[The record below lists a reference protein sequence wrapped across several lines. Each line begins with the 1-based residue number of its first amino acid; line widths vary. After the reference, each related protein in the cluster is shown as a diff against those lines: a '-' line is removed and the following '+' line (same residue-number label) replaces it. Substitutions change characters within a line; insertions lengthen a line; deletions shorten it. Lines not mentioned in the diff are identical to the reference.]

1 MIAVEPELVTS
12 LGRDDFF
19 QHLSNALGR
28 MLPVD
33 HVTLFVFD
41 HSFVPHFVAGTSREE
56 GKITSRLSQLYEKS
70 FYYYHDPSLKWV
82 GQKSDEDEAIPLL
95 HLMHAEDIKD
105 EAYRKNIYEDNNLL
119 DRLSLI
125 DHENQKWFILNLY
138 RDVDSGYFTE
148 KEVEI
153 VRGESCLISALVKR
167 HLSFSVPTEWD
178 SKTIPPIEKLEELV
192 SGLGDELSHREI
204 QVCARAMQGLTREG
218 VSLDLGIK
226 QPTVATFM
234 KRAYAK
240 LNISSLNELF
250 ALCLA
255 ELSKQR

>member
-1 MIAVEPELVTS
+1 MIDVAPELVMS
-12 LGRDDFF
+12 LGKDDFF
-19 QHLSNALGR
+19 HHFSDSLNKLLS
-28 MLPVD
+28 VD

-41 HSFVPHFVAGTSREE
+41 HALIPHFIDGTSRGEAT
-56 GKITSRLSQLYEKS
+56 ITSRISQLYEKS
-70 FYYYHDPSLKWV
+70 FYYHHDPSLKWV
-82 GQKSDEDEAIPLL
+82 GQNNNKNEAIPLL
-95 HLMHAEDIKD
+95 HQMHAVDIKD
-105 EAYRKNIYEDNNLL
+105 EAYRKNIYEDNGLL

-125 DHENQKWFILNLY
+125 DHENQRWFILNLY
-138 RDVDSGYFTE
+138 RDVGSGYFSE
-148 KEVEI
+148 DEVELI
-153 VRGESCLISALVKR
+153 SRDSCLISALVKR
-167 HLSFSVPTEWD
+167 HLSFSVPSEWE

-192 SGLGDELSHREI
+192 AGLGDDLSKREM

-218 VSLDLGIK
+218 VSLALGIK

-234 KRAYAK
+234 KRAYGK